1 MKKSWYYLVAGA
13 VLVLMTVVFIVYE
26 QQPSRAQLEA
36 LGWKVEGKGDGA
48 LLTYHGVPGPESINI
63 LRRVRVHFT
72 IKLITVEIDKDISG
86 WASLKGLIG
95 LDLSSTK
102 IRDLDR
108 LKNLKN
114 LATLNASY
122 NSFLTDIS
130 ALQNLTNLN
139 TLDLSYTDVRDI
151 APLKNLKG
159 LQTLYLS
166 GTGISNLEPLRD
178 LKNLA
183 NLYLDSTRI
192 TDISLLPNLQNLTA
206 LNLASDKMAD
216 WGPLKDL
223 PNLIALNLSS
233 SNMSDVTPLK
243 NLKKLHSLSLRF
255 TWVDQASIAELR
267 RSLPNAFIIP

>member
-1 MKKSWYYLVAGA
+1 MTKSWYYLVAGA
-13 VLVLMTVVFIVYE
+13 VLVLTAVVFIVY
-26 QQPSRAQLEA
+26 QQEPSRAQLEA
-36 LGWKVEGKGDGA
+36 RGWKVEGKGDGA

-72 IKLITVEIDKDISG
+72 IKLITFEIDKDISG

-114 LATLNASY
+114 LTTLNASH

-139 TLDLSYTDVRDI
+139 TLDLSYTDVHDMT
-151 APLKNLKG
+151 PLKNLKG
-159 LQTLYLS
+159 LRALYLS
-166 GTGISNLEPLRD
+166 GTGISDLRPLRD
-178 LKNLA
+178 LRNLT

-192 TDISLLPNLQNLTA
+192 TDINLLPNLQNLDG
-206 LNLASDKMAD
+206 LSLASDRIAD

-223 PNLIALNLSS
+223 PNLLELDLSS

-243 NLKKLHSLSLRF
+243 NLKKLQSLSLRF

-267 RSLPNAFIIP
+267 HSLPNALIVP